1 MNDQLAKEIADK
13 IIGQVFGYQ
22 NPFSLEQLLQ
32 KFAFDV
38 RLPQQV
44 FDAFDNSPTWAQS
57 TNPTKF
63 VTMERSMSGIN
74 GREDWRLPK
83 RPVNS
88 VEDILAVWSEINY
101 MTTERMLD
109 SINVAQSDNVYSSEN
124 IYRSQDINQ
133 CKNILFSD
141 SLAQGGCEYVMAS
154 QRSANSTFCIRL
166 EDSSKCANSFSVSW
180 SNSITN
186 SFFISDAKDLQDCMF
201 CSHISTGRYLIANMQ
216 FEEAEYKRLRDMVIR
231 WILTS

>member
-1 MNDQLAKEIADK
+1 MNDQLAKEIVDK

-22 NPFSLEQLLQ
+22 NPYDLEQVLQ

-44 FDAFDNSPTWAQS
+44 FDAFDNQPTWAQS
-57 TNPTKF
+57 TNPTRF
-63 VTMERSMSGIN
+63 VTMEHSMGGIN
-74 GREDWRLPK
+74 GKEDWRQAK
-83 RPVNS
+83 RPINS
-88 VEDILAVWSEINY
+88 MDDIMAAWNEINY
-101 MTTERMLD
+101 MTTERQLD

-124 IYRSQDINQ
+124 VYRSQDINQ
-133 CKNILFSD
+133 CKNIVYCD
-141 SLAQGGCEYVMAS
+141 SLAQGGCEYVLAS

-166 EDSSKCANSFSVSW
+166 EDSGKCANSFSVQW

-201 CSHISTGRYLIANMQ
+201 CSHVTTGRFMIANMQ
-216 FEEAEYKRLRDMVIR
+216 FEEAEYMKIRDMVIR